1 LDKKVTNVPQ
11 KGVWIIDEEKVRAL
25 FKDFKNGQIAIDE
38 AISGLRSLP
47 YRDLGFAKLDQHR
60 SIRKGFPEVIFG
72 QGKMP
77 SQVASLSIALLENT
91 DRLIVTR
98 ASPEMFSSVSSIIP
112 DANYDTLA
120 KTIVVDRRD
129 SVEPIH
135 GIVVASAGTADQPV
149 AQEAIITCEIMDCT
163 PTPLLDVGVAG
174 IHRLL
179 ENVEIVQQATVIVV
193 VAGMEGALPSVVSGL
208 VKAPVIAVP
217 TSIGYG
223 SSFEGITPL
232 LAMMNSCSPG
242 VSVVNI
248 DNGFG
253 AGYLASMIARSQREI
268 LDHNQI

>member
-1 LDKKVTNVPQ
+1 MS
-11 KGVWIIDEEKVRAL
+11 I
-25 FKDFKNGQIAIDE
+25 
-38 AISGLRSLP
+38 LRSLP

-72 QGKMP
+72 QGKLP
-77 SQVASLSIALLENT
+77 SQVASLGIALLENT

-98 ASPEMFSSVSSIIP
+98 ASPEMFSAVSSIIP
-112 DANYDTLA
+112 DANYDTVA
-120 KTIVVDRRD
+120 KTIIVDRR
-129 SVEPIH
+129 SEIELIH
-135 GIVVASAGTADQPV
+135 GIVVASAGTADGPV
-149 AQEAIITCEIMDCT
+149 AQEAIVTCEIMDCEA
-163 PTPLLDVGVAG
+163 TPLLDVGVAG

-179 ENVEIVQQATVIVV
+179 ANVDVIQKATVIVV
-193 VAGMEGALPSVVSGL
+193 VAGMEGALPSVVGGL

-223 SSFEGITPL
+223 ASFEGITPL

-253 AGYLASMIARSQREI
+253 AGYLASMIVRSQKELLYQEKI
-268 LDHNQI
+268 